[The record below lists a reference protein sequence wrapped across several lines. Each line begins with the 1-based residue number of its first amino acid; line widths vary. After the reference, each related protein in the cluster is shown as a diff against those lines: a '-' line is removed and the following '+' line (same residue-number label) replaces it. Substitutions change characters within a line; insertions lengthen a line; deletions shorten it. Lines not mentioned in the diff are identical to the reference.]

1 LPATMKLLITVD
13 TEEDNW
19 ASWSATDNPVEN
31 IDRIIPLQELFN
43 RYGAKPTYLISY
55 PVASNPRC
63 VEILKRILEEDK
75 CEIGMHCHPWNTPPV
90 KENEG
95 VDEQD
100 TMLCNIPSD
109 LVYDKLSNL
118 DDTIYKNFGVKALTF
133 RAGRWGFG
141 PAVARAL
148 FRLGYRFDTSVTPY
162 VNWEDYNGPDFSE
175 FGPASFKFGA
185 EGIAHQSETGFMMEV
200 PVTIGFFRPHIVN
213 LQRCVK
219 NLEKALGRRLKIAE
233 ILKRLRMKN
242 TNWLCPELAGSRD
255 MIILANRMKKKNA
268 SFLNFTFHSVSLQ
281 KGLSPFVKSKEDEF
295 GFMEK
300 IECFLRFA
308 CDAGWQRMT
317 LREFGKGKP

>member
-1 LPATMKLLITVD
+1 MPATMKLLITVD

-43 RYGAKPTYLISY
+43 RYGAKPTYLISH
-55 PVASNPRC
+55 PVASNPRS

-90 KENEG
+90 KDAEEI
-95 VDEQD
+95 DEQD

-148 FRLGYRFDTSVTPY
+148 CRLGYRFDTSVTPY
-162 VNWEDYNGPDFSE
+162 VNWEDYNGPDFSR
-175 FGPASFKFGA
+175 FGPESFKFTA
-185 EGIAHQSETGFMMEV
+185 QGIEQKSESGFLVEI
-200 PVTIGFFRPHIVN
+200 PVTIGILHRSIHN
-213 LQRCVK
+213 LQIWIRTLRKTLARRVK
-219 NLEKALGRRLKIAE
+219 FDG
-233 ILKRLRMKN
+233 ILKRLTFMN
-242 TNWLCPELAGSRD
+242 TVWLSPELTRLGD
-255 MIILANRMKKKNA
+255 MIQLAKRLKENNA
-268 SFLNFTFHSVSLQ
+268 SFLNLAFHSVSLQ
-281 KGLSPFVKSKEDEF
+281 KGLSPFVKTKEDEF
-295 GFMEK
+295 RFMQK
-300 IECFLRFA
+300 IECFLKFA
-308 CDAGWQRMT
+308 CDAGWQGIT
-317 LREFGKGKP
+317 LKDLEKS

>member
-1 LPATMKLLITVD
+1 MKLLITVD

-175 FGPASFKFGA
+175 FGPASFKFGP
-185 EGIAHQSETGFMMEV
+185 EGIERQSENGFLVEI
-200 PVTIGFFRPHIVN
+200 PVTIGILHRSIHN
-213 LQRCVK
+213 LQIWIRTLRKTLARRVK
-219 NLEKALGRRLKIAE
+219 FDG
-233 ILKRLRMKN
+233 ILKRLTFMN
-242 TNWLCPELAGSRD
+242 TVWLSPELTRLGD
-255 MIILANRMKKKNA
+255 MIQLAKRMKKNNA
-268 SFLNFTFHSVSLQ
+268 SFLNLAFHSVSLQ
-281 KGLSPFVKSKEDEF
+281 KGLSPFVKTKEDEF
-295 GFMEK
+295 RFMQK
-300 IECFLRFA
+300 IECFLKFA
-308 CDAGWQRMT
+308 CDAGWQGIT
-317 LREFGKGKP
+317 LKDLEKS